1 MIKRKEIEPFK
12 LALLIS
18 CIVHFS
24 LIILFPGMKT
34 PLKVSPEYLEVSLIR
49 VPPKRISGQ
58 APQTKEV
65 KKVLTVKKMLTLK
78 LPPLK
83 KPPLPGPKLP
93 ILSPYAKVKDEVKI
107 SIPAP
112 ELEVPFKREMEYSPY
127 QPRYFMERGNRG
139 VEYGI
144 PKEGYLPPRAALLPE
159 EELAYEGEQAPSK
172 GTAFSPIKGP
182 LGTRKILRQIKPVYP
197 EWAER
202 QGIESS
208 GELKL
213 WVLPSGEVCDIEVVH
228 TSGWS
233 KLDECAAQAL
243 RQWRFEP
250 IQGKEAQWGIICFY
264 FKFEKKDNP

>member
-1 MIKRKEIEPFK
+1 MIKREGKIEPFK

-24 LIILFPGMKT
+24 LIVLFPGMKT

-58 APQTKEV
+58 APQIKEV
-65 KKVLTVKKMLTLK
+65 KKVPTVKKMLTLK

-93 ILSPYAKVKDEVKI
+93 ILPPYAKVKDEVKI
-107 SIPAP
+107 STPAP
-112 ELEVPFKREMEYSPY
+112 ELELPFKREMEYSPY
-127 QPRYFMERGNRG
+127 PPRFFMERGNRG

-144 PKEGYLPPRAALLPE
+144 PKEGYLPPRATLLPE

-182 LGTRKILRQIKPVYP
+182 LGTRKILRQVEPVYP

-202 QGIESS
+202 QGIEGS

-213 WVLPSGEVCDIEVVH
+213 WVLPSGEVCDIEVVRS
-228 TSGWS
+228 SGS

-250 IQGKEAQWGIICFY
+250 VQGKEVQWGIICFY
-264 FKFEKKDNP
+264 FRFKK